1 MSVVSDPGRGSPG
14 TRERSRRARVLIA
27 EDDESLRTL
36 LRLSVDTGELDID
49 EAVDGEA
56 ALELARRNP
65 PDVVLLDWMMPGV
78 SGLDVCREL
87 RADARTAGALIVIV
101 TARSGAG
108 DRDAALA
115 AGADQ
120 YVAKPFSP
128 VELLEAVRHVL

>member
-1 MSVVSDPGRGSPG
+1 
-14 TRERSRRARVLIA
+14 VLIA

-36 LRLSVDTGELDID
+36 LRLSIDIGELDID

-56 ALELARRNP
+56 ALELARCNP

-78 SGLDVCREL
+78 SGLDVCRAL
-87 RADARTAGALIVIV
+87 RADPRTSSALIVIV
-101 TARSGAG
+101 TARSGVG

>member
-14 TRERSRRARVLIA
+14 TRERSRRSRVLIA

-36 LRLSVDTGELDID
+36 LRLSIDIGEVDID

-56 ALELARRNP
+56 ALELARCHP
-65 PDVVLLDWMMPGV
+65 PDVALLDWMMPGV
-78 SGLDVCREL
+78 SGLDVCRAL
-87 RADARTAGALIVIV
+87 RADPRTSGALIVIV
-101 TARSGAG
+101 TARSGVG

-128 VELLEAVRHVL
+128 VALLEAIRHVL

>member
-1 MSVVSDPGRGSPG
+1 MSVVSHPGRASPG
-14 TRERSRRARVLIA
+14 TRERSRRSRVLIA
-27 EDDESLRTL
+27 EDDVSLRRL
-36 LRLSVDTGELDID
+36 LRLSIDVGGLDID

-78 SGLDVCREL
+78 SGLDVCRAL